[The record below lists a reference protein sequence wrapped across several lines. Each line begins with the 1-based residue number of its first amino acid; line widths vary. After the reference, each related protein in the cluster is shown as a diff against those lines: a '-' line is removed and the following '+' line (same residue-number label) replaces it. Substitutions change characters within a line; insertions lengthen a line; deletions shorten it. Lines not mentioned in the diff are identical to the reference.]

1 LKDTLLTYT
10 AAAEDQDAVLRDI
23 LKDRFNLSQ
32 ALTARLKWQYRIKV
46 NGQWSRT
53 NHRIRPGDVITVDVD
68 FSEENLIVAEN
79 LPLDIVYEDEDFLV
93 VNKPSGMAIHP
104 SKSGGTGTLA
114 NAVTFD
120 WQKAG
125 IHTLFRAINRLDKD
139 TSGLVLIGKTQF
151 AHQGV
156 FVQDEQR
163 GIRKRY
169 IALAEGLISEDS
181 GTINQPIACLD
192 PAKRQRTVH
201 PNGQPAI
208 THYKVLERLPGHTL
222 LSFELETGRTH
233 QIRVHMLYMGHPL
246 CSDPLYGHP
255 SPWISRLALHAYEMT
270 LIHPR
275 SGKEI
280 ILQLPLSA
288 DIQSAVDRLRI

>member
-1 LKDTLLTYT
+1 MKDTLLTYT
-10 AAAEDQDAVLRDI
+10 AATEDQDAVLRDI
-23 LKDRFNLSQ
+23 LKARFNLSQ

-46 NGQWSRT
+46 NGQWTRT

-68 FSEENLIVAEN
+68 FSEENLILAEN

-104 SKSGGTGTLA
+104 SKAGGTGTLA

-125 IHTLFRAINRLDKD
+125 IRTLFRAINRLDKD

-156 FVQDEQR
+156 FVQDEHH

-169 IALAEGLISEDS
+169 IALAEGRLAKDS
-181 GTINQPIACLD
+181 GTIDQPIACLD
-192 PAKRQRTVH
+192 PSKRQRTVH
-201 PNGQPAI
+201 PSGQPAI
-208 THYKVLERLPGHTL
+208 THYKVLERLPGHTH

-233 QIRVHMLYMGHPL
+233 QIRVHMQYIGHPL

-255 SPWISRLALHAYEMT
+255 SPWISRLALHADEMT
-270 LIHPR
+270 FVHPR
-275 SGKEI
+275 SGKEV
-280 ILQLPLSA
+280 ILRIPLSA
-288 DIQSAVDRLRI
+288 DIQWAVDRLRA